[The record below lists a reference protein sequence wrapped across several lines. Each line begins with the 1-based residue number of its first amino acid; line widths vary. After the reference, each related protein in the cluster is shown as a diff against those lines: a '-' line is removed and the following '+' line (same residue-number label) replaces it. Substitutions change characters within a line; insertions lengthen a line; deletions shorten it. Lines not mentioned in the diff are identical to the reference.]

1 MVGIDNWVM
10 PMRCGPSEIGL
21 LPVVLD
27 KAYWHAFKEFIVNW
41 LMEVFEKLGRPL
53 RFASGCAGVGS
64 AWWCGV
70 AGGACVYCRECKI

>member
-41 LMEVFEKLGRPL
+41 LMEVFEKL
-53 RFASGCAGVGS
+53 V
-64 AWWCGV
+64 V
-70 AGGACVYCRECKI
+70 H